1 MKMLSTT
8 LIVASIAGAATA
20 QDAPLFERPFD
31 GVPVAA
37 GESFTSIIPGVAP
50 RGTVRALDPD
60 NLPSRYSETTTVP
73 GDRGI
78 TAGFAFL
85 GQFVDHDLTLSL
97 EAETEFLL
105 PPFVKSLEEDDS
117 GNFTNLRTPGF
128 DLDSVYGEGP
138 FHGESAAEG
147 WYDLNTGVGLRFRF
161 GTGPSGALDFLRDP
175 VTDRAYI
182 GDERNDENGLI
193 GQIHRGFQLLHN
205 KSVDRIL
212 DRDGIDEF
220 TLVPGSD
227 AWWDVFN
234 EARNFTTAYYQ
245 GVVAGEFM
253 YMLTGRTLFEALED
267 DVHPLGPLPEGPQV
281 PLEFSQGVY
290 RLHTIVPNAVQIGPS
305 DFVSPIDPVLRSS
318 IAWGYLFG
326 PRATAGSRV
335 DTGVPAE
342 LRDIV
347 NLEIPGVGM
356 LNLDLGEVNILR
368 GRETH
373 VASGEQYLQFL
384 LAELG
389 LPAGATEI
397 RGKTILDYDAALP
410 VFTSPDDQPLMDD
423 LQAGDTDI
431 WAYVMAEAS
440 LNDGALG
447 PVGQDI
453 LERTIGNLMLDDP
466 YSLVGANAWQFTPE
480 QMDVFQNATMQGLL
494 EIVQVR
500 GDVNNDDQVDITD
513 LSLLLPNWG
522 ADDLASDIDGDG
534 VVGPADLAALIANW
548 GAN

>member
-1 MKMLSTT
+1 
-8 LIVASIAGAATA
+8 
-20 QDAPLFERPFD
+20 
-31 GVPVAA
+31 
-37 GESFTSIIPGVAP
+37 
-50 RGTVRALDPD
+50 
-60 NLPSRYSETTTVP
+60 
-73 GDRGI
+73 
-78 TAGFAFL
+78 
-85 GQFVDHDLTLSL
+85 
-97 EAETEFLL
+97 
-105 PPFVKSLEEDDS
+105 
-117 GNFTNLRTPGF
+117 
-128 DLDSVYGEGP
+128 
-138 FHGESAAEG
+138 
-147 WYDLNTGVGLRFRF
+147 
-161 GTGPSGALDFLRDP
+161 
-175 VTDRAYI
+175 
-182 GDERNDENGLI
+182 
-193 GQIHRGFQLLHN
+193 
-205 KSVDRIL
+205 
-212 DRDGIDEF
+212 
-220 TLVPGSD
+220 
-227 AWWDVFN
+227 
-234 EARNFTTAYYQ
+234 
-245 GVVAGEFM
+245 
-253 YMLTGRTLFEALED
+253 MLTGRTLFEALED